1 MVSVNVLV
9 LLHIMVSVI
18 VLEHLHILVSVL
30 VLVLNALLRS
40 INYPPLHIMVSVLV
54 LVLNALFRSINYP
67 PLHIMVSDSSSPSLL
82 GIILMLVHEV
92 RMPLRSRSASTEF
105 YLLLGVMYSECFR
118 SV

>member
-1 MVSVNVLV
+1 MVSVIVLV
-9 LLHIMVSVI
+9 LLHIMVSVL

-40 INYPPLHIMVSVLV
+40 INYPPLHIMVS
-54 LVLNALFRSINYP
+54 
-67 PLHIMVSDSSSPSLL
+67 DSSSPSLL
-82 GIILMLVHEV
+82 GIILVLVHEV

-105 YLLLGVMYSECFR
+105 YQLLGVIYSVCFR